1 MPLQSQ
7 LNVDIVNPSTN
18 TTLTVNQVEISQ
30 PIVGTGGPGPFRN
43 TIIGTGAG
51 ASLTTGPL
59 SSSGT
64 MNVVLGTDAFR
75 LQTFGRQ
82 NTIIGEKAM
91 ELTSNPVDACV
102 AVGNMALGLGAMV
115 TGTYGQTAIG
125 TGALMSVV
133 SGMAGDPAYPLL
145 TFTQNTALGIGA
157 GQNLLSGGNNIFIG
171 AGSGGTLTSGIG
183 NTVIG
188 SEFNATSVTATGN
201 YNTFVGAS
209 KPRDFAGGN
218 NNTYIG
224 SQNWTVLLTPLS
236 ETGNNNILVGS
247 NVTKATVS
255 ASNSI
260 TLGNSSN
267 SVLRCAVT
275 SITSLSD
282 SRDKE
287 EVAELAVG
295 LEFVKE
301 LNPVSFVWNDRDE
314 SGKHGV
320 KDFGF
325 IAQDLKSTQEKYE
338 MAETLGLVYEEN
350 PEKLEASYGK
360 LIPILVKAIQ
370 ELTAKV
376 EQLENK

>member
-1 MPLQSQ
+1 MPNPSF
-7 LNVDIVNPSTN
+7 LNVDIINPVTA
-18 TTLTVNQVEISQ
+18 LKVTVNDVEISQ
-30 PIVGTGGPGPFRN
+30 PIVGTGTAPFRN
-43 TIIGTGAG
+43 TIIGKGAG
-51 ASLTTGPL
+51 ASLTTGPTTT
-59 SSSGT
+59 SGT
-64 MNVVLGTDAFR
+64 MNVVLGTDAMR

-91 ELTSNPVDACV
+91 ELTSNPVEACV
-102 AVGNMALGLGAMV
+102 AVGNLALGLGAM
-115 TGTYGQTAIG
+115 TSGTLGQTAIG
-125 TGALMSVV
+125 TGALMNVV

-145 TFTQNTALGIGA
+145 TFTQNTALGLGA
-157 GQNLLSGGNNIFIG
+157 GQTLLSGGNNIFVG
-171 AGSGGTLTSGIG
+171 AGSSANITSGIG

-188 SEFNATSVTATGN
+188 SEFNGTSITATGN

-209 KPRDFAGGN
+209 KPRDFAGGD

-247 NVTKATVS
+247 NVTKATPS

-287 EVAELAVG
+287 DVKDLSTG
-295 LEFVKE
+295 LDFVKT
-301 LNPVSFVWNDRDE
+301 LRPVEFTWKDRDE
-314 SGKHGV
+314 NGKQGIA
-320 KDFGF
+320 DFGF
-325 IAQDLKSTQEKYE
+325 IAQDLKKSQED
-338 MAETLGLVYEEN
+338 AEKAEVLKLVYDEN

-360 LIPILVKAIQ
+360 LIPILVKAIKD
-370 ELTAKV
+370 LAAKV
-376 EQLENK
+376 EQLEK

>member
-1 MPLQSQ
+1 MPNPSF
-7 LNVDIVNPSTN
+7 LNVDIINPVTA
-18 TTLTVNQVEISQ
+18 LKVTVNDVEISQ
-30 PIVGTGGPGPFRN
+30 PIVGTGTAPFRN
-43 TIIGTGAG
+43 TIIGKGAG
-51 ASLTTGPL
+51 ASLTTGPTTT
-59 SSSGT
+59 SGT
-64 MNVVLGTDAFR
+64 MNVVLGTDAMR

-91 ELTSNPVDACV
+91 ELTSNPVEACV
-102 AVGNMALGLGAMV
+102 AVGNLALGLGAM
-115 TGTYGQTAIG
+115 TSGTLGQTAIG
-125 TGALMSVV
+125 TGALMNVV

-145 TFTQNTALGIGA
+145 TFTQNTALGLGA
-157 GQNLLSGGNNIFIG
+157 GQTLLSGGNNIFVG
-171 AGSGGTLTSGIG
+171 AGSSANITSGIG

-188 SEFNATSVTATGN
+188 SEFNGTSITATGN

-247 NVTKATVS
+247 NVTKATPS

-287 EVAELAVG
+287 DVKDLSTG
-295 LEFVKE
+295 LDFVKT
-301 LNPVSFVWNDRDE
+301 LRPVEFTWKDRDE
-314 SGKHGV
+314 NGKQGIA
-320 KDFGF
+320 DFGF
-325 IAQDLKSTQEKYE
+325 IAQDLKKSQED
-338 MAETLGLVYEEN
+338 AEKAEVLKLVYDEN

-360 LIPILVKAIQ
+360 LIPILVKAIKD
-370 ELTAKV
+370 LAAKV
-376 EQLENK
+376 EQLEK